1 MDTDTILTDLI
12 SNCTL
17 TFDARKRMDYT
28 KCRYNKED
36 YSEPKVCEIVKK
48 TNDSI
53 VFNLDKL
60 SQSSFFPKAYTL
72 HYKNQSR
79 DLILFA
85 LDRDDIPTNRLN
97 AIEYCHD
104 KFKKED
110 IISFKTEDN
119 KTFLVSLEPKW
130 VNNVNHT
137 LSDIELF
144 IGIMNGGFRDPRVDA
159 LLEVK
164 FFIKD

>member
-1 MDTDTILTDLI
+1 MDTNDFLSDLI

-36 YSEPKVCEIVKK
+36 YSIPKVCTTIKK

-53 VFNLDKL
+53 IFNLGKL
-60 SQSSFFPKAYTL
+60 SQSSFFAKAYTL

-85 LDRDDIPTNRLN
+85 LDRDDIPTNILN

-104 KFKKED
+104 KLKKED
-110 IISFKTEDN
+110 IISFKQKEY
-119 KTFLVSLEPKW
+119 L
-130 VNNVNHT
+130 
-137 LSDIELF
+137 
-144 IGIMNGGFRDPRVDA
+144 
-159 LLEVK
+159 
-164 FFIKD
+164 